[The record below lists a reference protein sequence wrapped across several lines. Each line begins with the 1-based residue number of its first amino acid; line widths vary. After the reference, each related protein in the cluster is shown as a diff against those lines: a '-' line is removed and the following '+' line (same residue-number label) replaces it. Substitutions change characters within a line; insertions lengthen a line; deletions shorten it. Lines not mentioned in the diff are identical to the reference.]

1 MQTTC
6 EKKVSKGAN
15 NTLKNVLKG
24 ANNSLK
30 KASKGANHIKIPCKI
45 KAYLQFLFV
54 RFCFDQTLY
63 KLEKT
68 EYNRFKLHYTGGKN
82 GIIR

>member
-1 MQTTC
+1 M
-6 EKKVSKGAN
+6 
-15 NTLKNVLKG
+15 
-24 ANNSLK
+24 
-30 KASKGANHIKIPCKI
+30 KIPCKI

-68 EYNRFKLHYTGGKN
+68 EYNCLKLYYTGGKN